1 MDLGSGGLKVVKV
14 MDKEGDG
21 SWIFAR
27 KFKVW
32 RNWKISKAMDL
43 GFLSERASCW
53 NLELSETRYQK
64 KKPKSY
70 GSWILF

>member
-1 MDLGSGGLKVVKV
+1 MDLGFSLENLKYG
-14 MDKEGDG
+14 E
-21 SWIFAR
+21 IF
-27 KFKVW
+27 
-32 RNWKISKAMDL
+32 KIAKAMDL
-43 GFLSERASCW
+43 GFLLERASCW